1 MIFKSWFWKVVEN
14 SSPKERFIDSKK
26 SWFINQNQNLDFVNE
41 TIKWPVAQ
49 ILRHIFCFSFQDFSS
64 ESSGKLSSK
73 LFSFWSKSEPQNAPP
88 KLSSNSPHPLRKSRI
103 DQSKSGVNG
112 KSLALTTSKL
122 ESVSNVLGH
131 GHQFHHHGLGHP
143 SRSPFQLNGMC
154 RADQTSS
161 STKPTWMVNNNAS
174 LQNHQRNQNQGW

>member
-1 MIFKSWFWKVVEN
+1 M
-14 SSPKERFIDSKK
+14 
-26 SWFINQNQNLDFVNE
+26 
-41 TIKWPVAQ
+41 
-49 ILRHIFCFSFQDFSS
+49 SS

-73 LFSFWSKSEPQNAPP
+73 LFSFWSKSEPQNPST

-161 STKPTWMVNNNAS
+161 SSTKPTWMVNNNAS
-174 LQNHQRNQNQGW
+174 SLQNHQRNQNQG